1 MERNPD
7 NDQLVIRYLL
17 GEASRQEH
25 TQIEEQFF
33 ADDKFFEHLLAVEE
47 ELIDCYVRG
56 KLPPHDREQ
65 FEKHFLASPE
75 RRRRVELAKHL
86 MRCVSEPHF
95 DEENEKGGNNE
106 RT

>member
-7 NDQLVIRYLL
+7 NDKLAIRYLL
-17 GEASRQEH
+17 GEVSQQEQ

-33 ADDKFFEHLLAVEE
+33 ADDVFFETLLAVES

-56 KLPPHDREQ
+56 KLSPHDGEQ

-75 RRRRVELAKHL
+75 RRKRVEIARDL
-86 MRCVSEPHF
+86 MRSLSELQV
-95 DEENEKGGNNE
+95 N
-106 RT
+106 